1 MPELLNNM
9 ITLYIVLVLFIA
21 FLVIINLP
29 VFGRL
34 PKGLRLEKIRHLA
47 NYRDGALQN
56 ESLTPMQPEGVSFFK
71 VLSAFLFEKHP
82 NKSPDKALPYILPDL
97 NGIPKS
103 DAPEI
108 IWFGHSSYLIKIA
121 GLRILVDPIFS
132 KTPSPFSFI
141 GSKAFL
147 GTDVI
152 KAEEFTNIDIL
163 IITHDHYDHLDYDSI
178 LKIAPQVKSIV
189 TSLGVGS
196 HLERWGIKKENI
208 NELSWNESITLFN
221 NVQLT
226 AVPARHFTG
235 RKFKRNQTLWS
246 AFVLKTATSQ
256 LFLGGD
262 SGYDTHF
269 AKIGEEFGPFDLA
282 LLECG
287 QYNAYWPYI
296 HMFPE
301 QTVQAAIDLKAKV
314 LMPVH
319 WGKFSLAMH
328 PWNEPVKRVV
338 LAAAAKQF
346 PLVTPKLGETVVL
359 DTYLPTGRW
368 WPEE

>member
-1 MPELLNNM
+1 M
-9 ITLYIVLVLFIA
+9 TAVYIVI
-21 FLVIINLP
+21 FLVTVFLIITNLP

-34 PKGLRLEKIRHLA
+34 PKGQRLAKIQHLP

-56 ESLTPMQPEGVSFFK
+56 LSFTPMQPEGVSFFK
-71 VLSAFLFEKHP
+71 ILKAFFFEKHP
-82 NKSPDKALPYILPDL
+82 NKSPDKALPFVTPDIS
-97 NGIPKS
+97 GKPKS

-108 IWFGHSSYLIKIA
+108 IWFGHSSYLIKVD
-121 GLRILVDPIFS
+121 GLRILVDPVFS
-132 KTPSPFSFI
+132 ITPSPFSFI
-141 GSKAFL
+141 GSKAFK
-147 GTDVI
+147 GTDVV
-152 KAEEFTNIDIL
+152 KAEDFKDIDVL
-163 IITHDHYDHLDYDSI
+163 VITHDHYDHLDYQSI
-178 LKIAPQVKSIV
+178 LKIAPEVKNII

-196 HLERWGIKKENI
+196 HLERWGIKTEKI
-208 NELSWNESITLFN
+208 NELSWNQSIKLSNKLEF
-221 NVQLT
+221 T

-235 RKFKRNQTLWS
+235 RKFKRNHTLWS
-246 AFVLKTATSQ
+246 AFVLQTANFK

-269 AKIGEEFGPFDLA
+269 AEIGEKYGPFDLA

-301 QTVQAAIDLKAKV
+301 DTVQAAIDLKAKV

-328 PWNEPVKRVV
+328 PWNEPVQRVV
-338 LAAAAKQF
+338 AAASAKAF
-346 PLVTPKLGETVVL
+346 PLITPKLGETVVL
-359 DTYLPTGRW
+359 NVNFPTEKW
-368 WPEE
+368 WLTE

>member
-1 MPELLNNM
+1 MIVIYILLFVVTAFFI
-9 ITLYIVLVLFIA
+9 IT
-21 FLVIINLP
+21 NLP

-34 PKGLRLEKIRHLA
+34 PKNQRLAKIYQLP
-47 NYRDGALQN
+47 NYREGALQN
-56 ESLTPMQPEGVSFFK
+56 LSLTPMQPEGVSFFK
-71 VLSAFLFEKHP
+71 VLKAFLFEKHP
-82 NKSPDKALPYILPDL
+82 NKAPDKILPFIAPNL
-97 NGIPKS
+97 NENPKS

-108 IWFGHSSYLIKIA
+108 IWFGHSSYLIKVE
-121 GLRILVDPIFS
+121 GLRILVDPVFS

-147 GTDVI
+147 GTDVV
-152 KAEEFTNIDIL
+152 KAEEFKNIDIL
-163 IITHDHYDHLDYDSI
+163 IITHDHYDHMDYNSI
-178 LKIAPQVKSIV
+178 LKIAPQVKNII

-196 HLERWGIKKENI
+196 HLERWGIKTEKI
-208 NELSWNESITLFN
+208 NELYWNESLTLFN
-221 NVQLT
+221 SLQLT

-246 AFVLKTATSQ
+246 AFVLKTGNCQ

-301 QTVQAAIDLKAKV
+301 ETVQAAIDLKAKV

-328 PWNEPVKRVV
+328 PWNEPIQRVV
-338 LAAAAKQF
+338 LVAAAKHL
-346 PLVTPKLGETVVL
+346 PLVTPKLGETIIL
-359 DTYLPTGRW
+359 NEYLPTENW
-368 WPEE
+368 WLEE

>member
-1 MPELLNNM
+1 M
-9 ITLYIVLVLFIA
+9 IAVYILFFIVVA
-21 FLVIINLP
+21 FFIITNLP

-34 PKGLRLEKIRHLA
+34 PRGLRLEKIHHLA

-56 ESLTPMQPEGVSFFK
+56 QSITLMQPEGVSFFK
-71 VLSAFLFEKHP
+71 VLNAFLFEKHP
-82 NKSPDKALPYILPDL
+82 NKTPEKALSYISPNL
-97 NGIPKS
+97 NGSPKS

-108 IWFGHSSYLIKIA
+108 IWFGHSSYLIKID
-121 GLRILVDPIFS
+121 GLRILVDPVFS

-147 GTDVI
+147 GTDVV
-152 KAEEFTNIDIL
+152 KAEEFKNIDIL
-163 IITHDHYDHLDYDSI
+163 IITHDHYDHLDYTSI
-178 LKIAPQVKSIV
+178 LKFTPQVKTIV
-189 TSLGVGS
+189 ASLGVGE
-196 HLERWGIKKENI
+196 HLEKWGIKADKI
-208 NELSWNESITLFN
+208 NELCWNESITLFRSAK
-221 NVQLT
+221 LT

-246 AFVLKTATSQ
+246 AFVLKTENYQ

-269 AKIGEEFGPFDLA
+269 AKIGEEFGSFDLA

-301 QTVQAAIDLKAKV
+301 ETVQAAIDLKAKV

-328 PWNEPVKRVV
+328 PWNEPIKRVV
-338 LAAAAKQF
+338 LAAAAKQL
-346 PLVTPKLGETVVL
+346 PLVTPKLGETIIL
-359 DTYLPTGRW
+359 NEYLPTENW
-368 WPEE
+368 WLEE

>member
-1 MPELLNNM
+1 M
-9 ITLYIVLVLFIA
+9 IAVYILLFILIA
-21 FLVIINLP
+21 FFIITNLP

-34 PKGLRLEKIRHLA
+34 PKGLRLEKIHQLA

-56 ESLTPMQPEGVSFFK
+56 QSITLMQPEGVSFFK
-71 VLSAFLFEKHP
+71 VLKAFFFEKHP
-82 NKSPDKALPYILPDL
+82 NKAPDQALTFITPNL
-97 NGIPKS
+97 NGSPKS
-103 DAPEI
+103 VAPEI
-108 IWFGHSSYLIKIA
+108 IWFGHSSYLIKVE
-121 GLRILVDPIFS
+121 GLRILIDPVFS

-147 GTDVI
+147 GTDVV
-152 KAEEFTNIDIL
+152 KAEEFKNIDIL
-163 IITHDHYDHLDYDSI
+163 LITHDHYDHLDYSSI
-178 LKIAPQVKSIV
+178 LKIAPQVKTIV
-189 TSLGVGS
+189 TSLGVGE
-196 HLERWGIKKENI
+196 HLEKWGIKADKI
-208 NELSWNESITLFN
+208 NELCWNESIILFSSLK
-221 NVQLT
+221 LT

-246 AFVLKTATSQ
+246 AFVLKTKNYQ

-301 QTVQAAIDLKAKV
+301 ETVQAAIDLKAKV

-328 PWNEPVKRVV
+328 SWNEPVKRVV
-338 LAAAAKQF
+338 LAAAAKQL
-346 PLVTPKLGETVVL
+346 PLVTPKLGETIIVNE
-359 DTYLPTGRW
+359 YLPTENW
-368 WPEE
+368 WLEE

>member
-1 MPELLNNM
+1 MIAVYLL
-9 ITLYIVLVLFIA
+9 LFILIA
-21 FLVIINLP
+21 FFIITNLP

-34 PKGLRLEKIRHLA
+34 PRGLRLKKIHHLA

-56 ESLTPMQPEGVSFFK
+56 QSVTPMQPEGVSFFK
-71 VLSAFLFEKHP
+71 ILKAFFFEKHP
-82 NKSPDKALPYILPDL
+82 NKVPDKTLPFIVPNI
-97 NGIPKS
+97 NGDPES
-103 DAPEI
+103 DTPEI
-108 IWFGHSSYLIKIA
+108 IWFGHSSYLIKID
-121 GLRILVDPIFS
+121 GLRILVDPVFS

-147 GTDVI
+147 GTDVV
-152 KAEEFTNIDIL
+152 KAEEFRNIDVL
-163 IITHDHYDHLDYDSI
+163 IITHDHYDHLDYNSI
-178 LKIAPQVKSIV
+178 LKIAPQVKTIV
-189 TSLGVGS
+189 TSLGVGE
-196 HLERWGIKKENI
+196 HLEKWGINADKI
-208 NELSWNESITLFN
+208 NELCWNESLTLFN
-221 NVQLT
+221 SLKLT

-246 AFVLKTATSQ
+246 AFVLKTENCQ

-262 SGYDTHF
+262 SGYDKHF
-269 AKIGEEFGPFDLA
+269 AKVGEEFGPFDLA

-301 QTVQAAIDLKAKV
+301 ETVQAAIDLKAKV

-328 PWNEPVKRVV
+328 PWNEPIKRVV
-338 LAAAAKQF
+338 LAASAKQL
-346 PLVTPKLGETVVL
+346 PLVTPKLGETIIL
-359 DTYLPTGRW
+359 NEYLPTENW
-368 WPEE
+368 WIEE

>member
-1 MPELLNNM
+1 M
-9 ITLYIVLVLFIA
+9 ITLYIILVMVIA
-21 FLVIINLP
+21 FFVIINLP

-34 PKGLRLEKIRHLA
+34 PKNQRLAKIYQLP
-47 NYRDGALQN
+47 NYKEGALQN
-56 ESLTPMQPEGVSFFK
+56 LSFTPMQPEGVSFFK
-71 VLSAFLFEKHP
+71 VLNAFLFEKHP
-82 NKSPDKALPYILPDL
+82 NKAPDKALPYIAPNL
-97 NGIPKS
+97 NGSPKG

-108 IWFGHSSYLIKIA
+108 TWFGHSSYLIKIE
-121 GLRILVDPIFS
+121 GLRILVDPVFS

-147 GTDVI
+147 GTDVV
-152 KAEEFTNIDIL
+152 KAEEFKNIDIL
-163 IITHDHYDHLDYDSI
+163 LITHDHYDHLDYNSI
-178 LKIAPQVKSIV
+178 LKTAPQVKTIV
-189 TSLGVGS
+189 TSLGVGE
-196 HLERWGIKKENI
+196 HLEKWGIKANKI
-208 NELSWNESITLFN
+208 NELCWNESITLFN
-221 NVQLT
+221 SLKLT

-246 AFVLKTATSQ
+246 AFVLKTENYQ

-301 QTVQAAIDLKAKV
+301 ETVKAAIDLKAKV

-328 PWNEPVKRVV
+328 PWNEPIKRVV
-338 LAAAAKQF
+338 LAAAAKQL
-346 PLVTPKLGETVVL
+346 PLVTPKLGETIIL
-359 DTYLPTGRW
+359 NEYLPTENW
-368 WPEE
+368 WLEE

>member
-1 MPELLNNM
+1 M
-9 ITLYIVLVLFIA
+9 IAVYILLFILIA
-21 FLVIINLP
+21 LFIITNLP

-34 PKGLRLEKIRHLA
+34 PKGLRLEKIHHLA

-56 ESLTPMQPEGVSFFK
+56 QSITLMQPEGVSFFK
-71 VLSAFLFEKHP
+71 VLKAFFFEKHP
-82 NKSPDKALPYILPDL
+82 NKAPDKVLHFITPNL
-97 NGIPKS
+97 NGSPKS
-103 DAPEI
+103 VAPEI
-108 IWFGHSSYLIKIA
+108 IWFGHSSYLIKVE
-121 GLRILVDPIFS
+121 GLRILVDPVFS

-147 GTDVI
+147 GTDVV
-152 KAEEFTNIDIL
+152 KAEEFKNIDIL
-163 IITHDHYDHLDYDSI
+163 LITHDHYDHLDYNSI
-178 LKIAPQVKSIV
+178 LKIAPQVKTIV
-189 TSLGVGS
+189 TSLGVGE
-196 HLERWGIKKENI
+196 HLEKWGIKADKI
-208 NELSWNESITLFN
+208 NELCWNESLTLFN
-221 NVQLT
+221 SLKLT

-246 AFVLKTATSQ
+246 AFVLKTENYQ

-301 QTVQAAIDLKAKV
+301 ETVQAAIDLKAKV

-346 PLVTPKLGETVVL
+346 PLVTPKLGETIIL
-359 DTYLPTGRW
+359 NEYLPTENW
-368 WPEE
+368 WLDE

>member
-1 MPELLNNM
+1 MTGIYILPFI
-9 ITLYIVLVLFIA
+9 ITAFFI
-21 FLVIINLP
+21 ITNLP

-34 PKGLRLEKIRHLA
+34 PKGLRLEKIRHLE

-56 ESLTPMQPEGVSFFK
+56 QSVTLMQPEGVSFFK
-71 VLSAFLFEKHP
+71 VLRAFLFEKHP
-82 NKSPDKALPYILPDL
+82 DKTPDKALPYVSPNL
-97 NGIPKS
+97 NGEPKS
-103 DAPEI
+103 NAPEI
-108 IWFGHSSYLIKIA
+108 IWFGHSSYLIKIN
-121 GLRILVDPIFS
+121 GLRILVDPVFS

-141 GSKAFL
+141 GSKAFW

-152 KAEEFTNIDIL
+152 KAEEFNNIDIL
-163 IITHDHYDHLDYDSI
+163 IITHDHYDHLDYKSV

-196 HLERWGIKKENI
+196 HLERWGIKKEKI
-208 NELSWNESITLFN
+208 NELCWNESLILFN
-221 NVQLT
+221 NLQLT
-226 AVPARHFTG
+226 AVPSRHFTG

-246 AFVLKTATSQ
+246 AFVLKTPNYQ

-262 SGYDTHF
+262 SGYDAHF
-269 AKIGEEFGPFDLA
+269 AKIGEQFGPFDLA

-287 QYNAYWPYI
+287 QYDAYWPYI

-301 QTVQAAIDLKAKV
+301 ETVQAAIDLKAKV

-338 LAAAAKQF
+338 LAAAAKQL
-346 PLVTPKLGETVVL
+346 PLVTPKLGETIIINE
-359 DTYLPTGRW
+359 YLPTENW
-368 WPEE
+368 WD

>member
-1 MPELLNNM
+1 M
-9 ITLYIVLVLFIA
+9 IAVYIVL
-21 FLVIINLP
+21 FLVVMFFIITNIP

-34 PKGLRLEKIRHLA
+34 PKDLRLEKIHQLP
-47 NYRDGALQN
+47 NYKDGALQN
-56 ESLTPMQPEGVSFFK
+56 QSITPMQPEGVSFLK
-71 VLSAFLFEKHP
+71 VLNAFLFEKHP
-82 NKSPDKALPYILPDL
+82 NKAPDKALPFIAPNL
-97 NGIPKS
+97 NGKPKS

-108 IWFGHSSYLIKIA
+108 IWFGHSSYLIKVE

-147 GTDVI
+147 GTDVV
-152 KAEEFTNIDIL
+152 KAEEFKNIDIL
-163 IITHDHYDHLDYDSI
+163 IITHDHYDHLDYNSI
-178 LKIAPQVKSIV
+178 LKIALQVKTIV
-189 TSLGVGS
+189 TSLGVGE
-196 HLERWGIKKENI
+196 HLEKWGIKADKI
-208 NELSWNESITLFN
+208 NELRWNESLTLFN
-221 NVQLT
+221 SLVLT

-246 AFVLKTATSQ
+246 AFVLSTAKYK

-301 QTVQAAIDLKAKV
+301 ETVQAAIDLKAKV

-328 PWNEPVKRVV
+328 PWNEPIKRVV
-338 LAAAAKQF
+338 LAAAAKQL
-346 PLVTPKLGETVVL
+346 PLVTPKLGETIII
-359 DTYLPTGRW
+359 TEYLPTENW
-368 WPEE
+368 WLEE

>member
-1 MPELLNNM
+1 M
-9 ITLYIVLVLFIA
+9 IIIYILIFIVTA
-21 FLVIINLP
+21 FLIITNLP

-34 PKGLRLEKIRHLA
+34 PKGLRLEKIRNLS

-56 ESLTPMQPEGVSFFK
+56 ESLTLMQPEGVSFFK
-71 VLSAFLFEKHP
+71 ILNAFFFEKHP
-82 NKSPDKALPYILPDL
+82 NKAPGKALPYILPNI
-97 NGIPKS
+97 NGSPKG
-103 DAPEI
+103 DAPEM
-108 IWFGHSSYLIKIA
+108 IWFGHSSYLIKIN

-147 GTDVI
+147 GTEMV
-152 KAEEFTNIDIL
+152 KAEEFKNIDVL
-163 IITHDHYDHLDYDSI
+163 IITHDHYDHLDYESI
-178 LKIAPQVKSIV
+178 LKIAPEVKSIV

-196 HLERWGIKKENI
+196 HLERWKINKEKI

-221 NVQLT
+221 SLQLT

-246 AFVLKTATSQ
+246 AFVLKTDNFR

-262 SGYDTHF
+262 SGYDAHF
-269 AKIGEEFGPFDLA
+269 AKIGEEHGPFDLA

-301 QTVQAAIDLKAKV
+301 ETVQAAIDLKAKI

-338 LAAAAKQF
+338 LAAAAKKL
-346 PLVTPKLGETVVL
+346 PLVTPKLGETIIL
-359 DTYLPTGRW
+359 NEYLPTENW
-368 WPEE
+368 WLKE

>member
-1 MPELLNNM
+1 LVSLLLKM
-9 ITLYIVLVLFIA
+9 AVIYILFFIVII
-21 FLVIINLP
+21 FFIIINLP

-34 PKGLRLEKIRHLA
+34 PKGSRLKKIQQLPI
-47 NYRDGALQN
+47 YRDGALQN
-56 ESLTPMQPEGVSFFK
+56 QSITPMQPEGVSFFK
-71 VLSAFLFEKHP
+71 ILKAFLLEKHP
-82 NKSPDKALPYILPDL
+82 NKSPDKALPFLTPDID
-97 NGIPKS
+97 GKPKGNH
-103 DAPEI
+103 PEI
-108 IWFGHSSYLIKIA
+108 IWFGHSSYLIKVD

-141 GSKAFL
+141 GSKTFL
-147 GTDVI
+147 GTEIV
-152 KAEEFTNIDIL
+152 KAAQFKNIDIL
-163 IITHDHYDHLDYDSI
+163 LITHDHYDHLDYQSI
-178 LKIAPQVKSIV
+178 LKIAPEVKTIV
-189 TSLGVGS
+189 TSIGVGE
-196 HLERWGIKKENI
+196 HLERWGIKKEKI
-208 NELSWNESITLFN
+208 NELCWNQSITLFN
-221 NVQLT
+221 HVEFT

-246 AFVLKTATSQ
+246 AFVLKTANCK

-269 AKIGEEFGPFDLA
+269 AKIGEDFGPFDMA

-301 QTVQAAIDLKAKV
+301 ETVQAAIDLKAKV

-328 PWNEPVKRVV
+328 PWDEPIKRIVE
-338 LAAAAKQF
+338 AALAKQF
-346 PLVTPKLGETVVL
+346 PLVTPKLGETVIL
-359 DTYLPTGRW
+359 NEYLPTENW
-368 WPEE
+368 WL